1 MNDNERLLIDNLMKE
16 LRSLVS
22 RTGVHIHIVSQLVK
36 NGKAFEEGERITM
49 QDLRGSGSLS
59 SVPNTVIALERNRQ
73 DPDPVVSNTTT
84 VRVLKNR
91 LTGKCGVAAALYYD
105 RNIGRLEEVEYR
117 ESDAGNVSF

>member
-1 MNDNERLLIDNLMKE
+1 
-16 LRSLVS
+16 VS